1 MQAQCSTKAQFL
13 CIRVTRTQNLDIPMK
28 KRAHGRSKKKKKRK
42 EEKPTSKAKKGKT
55 QQKRET
61 PIETNWMTS
70 YQQKNEK
77 IVWPVEIKIG
87 LQYKRFARIRK
98 VYKIKFF
105 PIYSCQIIGA
115 KYFN

>member
-1 MQAQCSTKAQFL
+1 M
-13 CIRVTRTQNLDIPMK
+13 
-28 KRAHGRSKKKKKRK
+28 
-42 EEKPTSKAKKGKT
+42 PTSKAKKGKT